1 MKEGRLV
8 YRLNKCLFLYCVAP
22 GGCAYLWTF
31 IIMYVHIV
39 RKITDSG
46 LSQVVTEVDQLFPI

>member
-1 MKEGRLV
+1 MEEGWLV
-8 YRLNKCLFLYCVAP
+8 YRLNKCLFLYRVAP
-22 GGCAYLWTF
+22 GCCADLWTF
-31 IIMYVHIV
+31 IIMYVHVV